1 MKKILVWRIRG
12 QVGGKNQ
19 EGVNGRRINM
29 IEIHNRI
36 VSKTNKTLSQL
47 HTLKSKIVHVFC
59 FSDLHVAVCKMLVI
73 Y

>member
-19 EGVNGRRINM
+19 ESVEGRRINM

-36 VSKTNKTLSQL
+36 VSKNKQN
-47 HTLKSKIVHVFC
+47 IVTIAH
-59 FSDLHVAVCKMLVI
+59 